1 MALKSINT
9 GSEPHQSLLIGHMSV
24 HESRDT
30 GNIEKSLP
38 KDYKKYHEFPFH
50 RLWTI
55 I

>member
-30 GNIEKSLP
+30 GNNTHGQARGVAEKSVTLS
-38 KDYKKYHEFPFH
+38 E
-50 RLWTI
+50 
-55 I
+55 